1 MARTTPSKTNCY
13 YRPPFQALTELS
25 ELLTLI
31 RIFFLLGRWGGEGGI
46 LAITSNILLSILIAL
61 WIVQYGEIG
70 DPFVGSNSP
79 NTSIY
84 FLCNRLGEVTYL
96 KLKH

>member
-1 MARTTPSKTNCY
+1 MAETAPSKTNCY
-13 YRPPFQALTELS
+13 YHLPFLTLTELS

-31 RIFFLLGRWGGEGGI
+31 CLFWGAGAGGI
-46 LAITSNILLSILIAL
+46 LAITSNILLSILIML